1 MNVHDKN
8 IAKLVQITNVCKEYW
23 NDLTLGQVVAID
35 KAIEGLTGLIE
46 DRLAVEAE
54 ARHDEVDTLP
64 EV

>member
-8 IAKLVQITNVCKEYW
+8 IAKLEQIVGIVKEYW
-23 NDLTLGQVVAID
+23 NDLTTEQVVKID
-35 KAIEGLTGLIE
+35 KALDGLIDLIEG
-46 DRLAVEAE
+46 RLADVAD